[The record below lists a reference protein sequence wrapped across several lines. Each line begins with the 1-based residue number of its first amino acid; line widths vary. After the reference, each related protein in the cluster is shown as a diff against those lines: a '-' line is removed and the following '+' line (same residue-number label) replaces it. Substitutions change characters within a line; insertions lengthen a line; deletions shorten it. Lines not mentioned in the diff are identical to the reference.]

1 MAPLH
6 ESSRLRRIDEQER
19 LVLTAD
25 LSKALAEAKDD
36 LIFTLEDRRFV
47 LRPRGVLEGDL
58 RGMFSGVGGSLSS
71 ELIRE
76 RRAEAEKVRL
86 RVSRVC

>member
-6 ESSRLRRIDEQER
+6 ESSRLRRINEQER

-36 LIFTLEDRRFV
+36 LIFTLEDQKFV
-47 LRPRGVLEGDL
+47 LRSRGVLEGDL
-58 RGMFSGVGGSLSS
+58 WKMFSGVEGSLSS

-76 RRAEAEKVRL
+76 RRAEADRKG
-86 RVSRVC
+86 